1 MIKGSFMF
9 AAIGLLL
16 ISNEVKAQ
24 SFRELTA
31 PEKLAYPDN
40 EAIMRRLESKADS
53 IVRGKKFLTPEMAGK
68 QLTDNFN
75 KKVKIKAVKVNTKKL
90 ETEDIARRLKLSSVI
105 VADAY
110 LCGKCDNT
118 HIGPSSGYVIDET
131 GIFVTNYH
139 VVAAFAKPQTN
150 GQSKLSLQ
158 VMTADNKVYAV
169 TEVLSANKDLDLAIV
184 KLDVGKDKLIP
195 LPLGPDAEVGS
206 EVFVLSNPHM
216 MFDFFSKGIVARKY
230 SRHASFGSKQ
240 TFPELDITAD
250 FAAGSSGAAVVDNK
264 CNLVSTVA
272 TTWSLYFDSRS
283 KTDLQMVLK
292 GTKPVLCLRELLV
305 H

>member
-1 MIKGSFMF
+1 MIKAAVLL
-9 AAIGLLL
+9 AAIGLSS
-16 ISNEVKAQ
+16 INNSTYAQ

-31 PEKLAYPDN
+31 SEKLAYPDN
-40 EAIMRRLESKADS
+40 EAIMRRLETKADS
-53 IVRGKKFLTPEMAGK
+53 IIQGKKYLTPAEAAQ
-68 QLTDNFN
+68 QLLSNVN
-75 KKVKIKAVKVNTKKL
+75 KKVKINAVKANNLPMEAV
-90 ETEDIARRLKLSSVI
+90 DIAAKLKLSTVI

-118 HIGPSSGYVIDET
+118 HIGPSSGYIIDAS

-158 VMTADNKVYAV
+158 VMTYDGKVYAA
-169 TEVLSANKDLDLAIV
+169 TAVLSANQDLDLAIL
-184 KLDVGKDKLIP
+184 KLDVGQDRLVP
-195 LPLGPDAEVGS
+195 LALGQDPAVGS

-230 SRHASFGSKQ
+230 SRHASLGSKQ

-272 TTWSLYFDSRS
+272 TTWSLYFDARN

-292 GTKPVLCLRELLV
+292 GTKPVLSLRELLV
-305 H
+305 F